1 MQNAASESPFLYDRV
16 ACICRTS
23 ENLMLQYLDELLTR
37 NELVDTDMF
46 GSFSDTRANLHRCM
60 DTQFWEK
67 WILVSASNWLRYRT
81 IGECDKL
88 MIELLQL

>member
-1 MQNAASESPFLYDRV
+1 
-16 ACICRTS
+16 
-23 ENLMLQYLDELLTR
+23 MLQYLDELLTR

-46 GSFSDTRANLHRCM
+46 GSRSVTPELHRCM